1 MDKISKLDLK
11 AKYGIDLPAGKYCLE
26 DLGKEFKVSTCKD
39 DTDGCILLGLGKT
52 GNTVTESRKAVSQF
66 EKSLQKVMKK
76 EKIFI
81 TIC

>member
-1 MDKISKLDLK
+1 MDKISKADLK
-11 AKYGIDLPAGKYCLE
+11 SKYGLNLPAGKYYIE
-26 DLGKEFKVSTCKD
+26 DTGKDFKVSTCKD

-52 GNTVTESRKAVSQF
+52 NNTVTESRKAVTQF